1 MSVKKTSSPLSSG
14 AESLDPLGGKDELQ
28 RGGKVDKNFEA
39 ALAEVAG
46 QLEQAGASGQTDSPT
61 RSAFKE
67 IASNANLDSSEG
79 SMSAV
84 RESAHFLVSSR
95 LKEDVR
101 DSEQGKKISD
111 DLSNYISKDPF
122 MHRKI
127 LSILQRLK

>member
-1 MSVKKTSSPLSSG
+1 MAIKKTGSPLSSG
-14 AESLDPLGGKDELQ
+14 AESLDPLGGKDNLQ

-46 QLEQAGASGQTDSPT
+46 QIEQAGASEKGDGAV
-61 RSAFKE
+61 RSAFQQ
-67 IASNANLDSSEG
+67 IASNANLDSPEG
-79 SMSAV
+79 AMTAV

-95 LKEDVR
+95 LKEEMR
-101 DSEQGKKISD
+101 DSDQGKKISE

-127 LSILQRLK
+127 LGILQRLK

>member
-28 RGGKVDKNFEA
+28 RGGKIDKNFEA
-39 ALAEVAG
+39 ALAEAAG
-46 QLEQAGASGQTDSPT
+46 QLEQAGANEKSDNPT
-61 RSAFKE
+61 RSAFQQ
-67 IASNANLDSSEG
+67 IASNSNLDSPEDAL
-79 SMSAV
+79 SAV
-84 RESAHFLVSSR
+84 RESAQSLVNSR

-101 DSEQGKKISD
+101 DSEQGKKISE

-127 LSILQRLK
+127 LNILQRLK